1 MCFVA
6 SSKTRATL
14 KSMSASTH
22 ASRARPCWWLTGFG
36 WRRDKNVELVANDLL
51 IIRYKPI
58 RRFVEEESVL
68 LV

>member
-1 MCFVA
+1 M
-6 SSKTRATL
+6 
-14 KSMSASTH
+14 KSMSASLH
-22 ASRARPCWWLTGFG
+22 ASCARPADAGLTCCG
-36 WRRDKNVELVANDLL
+36 WRRDKNVELFANDLL

>member
-1 MCFVA
+1 
-6 SSKTRATL
+6 
-14 KSMSASTH
+14 MSASPH
-22 ASRARPCWWLTGFG
+22 ASHGRPRCWLTGFG
-36 WRRDKNVELVANDLL
+36 WHRDKNVELVANDLL

>member
-1 MCFVA
+1 LA
-6 SSKTRATL
+6 NTA
-14 KSMSASTH
+14 
-22 ASRARPCWWLTGFG
+22 
-36 WRRDKNVELVANDLL
+36 WRRDKNVELIANDLL

>member
-1 MCFVA
+1 M
-6 SSKTRATL
+6 SKSPYA
-14 KSMSASTH
+14 AH
-22 ASRARPCWWLTGFG
+22 ARCSDWTDAPC
-36 WRRDKNVELVANDLL
+36 RDKNVELVANDLL